1 MSYVTQFICK
11 IQKNLHSFKN
21 KDEDVHRFAIKVE
34 LLKRGRQRERE
45 SERERERERE
55 ERERERRT
63 KSMTEN
69 VTEECDRK
77 VSEKKCDLR

>member
-1 MSYVTQFICK
+1 M
-11 IQKNLHSFKN
+11 
-21 KDEDVHRFAIKVE
+21 
-34 LLKRGRQRERE
+34 
-45 SERERERERE
+45 RERERERE